1 MLRTRNMIGVLGML
15 LMTVAAC
22 VAADIE
28 HGTVVQESPI
38 YVSPD
43 LRASRVGIATR
54 GVDTILMER
63 STIEGKPWAHVL
75 VTIQQGMA
83 YPKQI
88 SGWVDA
94 RFVITTTVPNGDQII
109 FGEAQDSEHA
119 SEDRTGR
126 RHAGEDAARLYY
138 RLYEYFPASPLA
150 GEALWHAA
158 DLRWQLEKGGVF
170 SRPSAGEMSP
180 DARSEIDEEL
190 MKELQKKFPRTK
202 WSDLAAYDLLDNK
215 ICGNWRGEP
224 KCPEKETELYERY
237 AHDHPQSPKA
247 PEALYNAAWRQAA
260 VVDIYKSLHQQDK
273 AEKAKRKAVEI
284 AQEISG
290 KYPDGDWKPRAAQ
303 LNYVLQQGLTTYTAE
318 KSSR

>member
-28 HGTVVQESPI
+28 HGTVVQEAPI

-43 LRASRVGIATR
+43 LRASRVGTATR
-54 GVDTILMER
+54 GVDTFLLER

-75 VTIQQGMA
+75 VTIQEGLA
-83 YPKQI
+83 YPKQVT
-88 SGWVDA
+88 GWVDA
-94 RFVITTTVPNGDQII
+94 RFVITTSVPNGDQII

-126 RHAGEDAARLYY
+126 KHAGEDAARLYY

-158 DLRWQLEKGGVF
+158 DLRWHLEKAGVF

-180 DARSEIDEEL
+180 DARSEIDEDL
-190 MKELQKKFPRTK
+190 MKEVQKKFPRTK

-215 ICGNWRGEP
+215 ICGNWKGEP
-224 KCPEKETELYERY
+224 KCPEKETEMYEHY
-237 AHDHPQSPKA
+237 AHEHPQSPKA

-260 VVDIYKSLHQQDK
+260 AVDIYKELHQQDK

-303 LNYVLQQGLTTYTAE
+303 LIYALQQGLTIYKVE
-318 KSSR
+318 KPSR